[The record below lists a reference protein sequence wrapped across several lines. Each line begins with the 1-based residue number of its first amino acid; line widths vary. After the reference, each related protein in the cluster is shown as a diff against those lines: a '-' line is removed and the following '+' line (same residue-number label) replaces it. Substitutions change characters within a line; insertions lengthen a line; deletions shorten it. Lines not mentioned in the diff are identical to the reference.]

1 MLITFSVKRQ
11 QLAGNCLGLDSM
23 TGGEI
28 LWLSEKQG
36 KEKEMRRD
44 GGLSTARHVC
54 VCVCEKY
61 PSELFREMFR
71 EERAGVMSCWHVQS
85 TLKLLGNIFEN
96 SKTYP

>member
-1 MLITFSVKRQ
+1 M
-11 QLAGNCLGLDSM
+11 GLDSM

-54 VCVCEKY
+54 VPVRNIRLNCLRKCSGRKGQVSCLVGMY
-61 PSELFREMFR
+61 SPPSN
-71 EERAGVMSCWHVQS
+71 C
-85 TLKLLGNIFEN
+85 
-96 SKTYP
+96 

>member
-1 MLITFSVKRQ
+1 M
-11 QLAGNCLGLDSM
+11 GLDSM

-54 VCVCEKY
+54 VC
-61 PSELFREMFR
+61 L
-71 EERAGVMSCWHVQS
+71 
-85 TLKLLGNIFEN
+85 
-96 SKTYP
+96 

>member
-54 VCVCEKY
+54 VC
-61 PSELFREMFR
+61 L
-71 EERAGVMSCWHVQS
+71 
-85 TLKLLGNIFEN
+85 
-96 SKTYP
+96 